1 MKIVTLG
8 DHPLI
13 NTGVAI
19 QTKNMIESLLELDD
33 SYEFISLA
41 GNYKNGEPVVTE
53 KWGERWKIFPVGK
66 DNPEFAYGT
75 PEVIRSVLRTEKPD
89 IFWFMSDPH
98 NYRWLFQLEDEIRPL
113 MPMVYYH
120 VWDNYPVPNF
130 NKNYYDSVDHI
141 ATISK
146 LTDEVVGEITD
157 TPKTYIP
164 HAIDTSV
171 FKPLESDMIQDF
183 KVQTLGEDNKD
194 CFMFFWN
201 NKNCHRKM
209 GANLLWM
216 FKDFVTKRNLTAK
229 DVCLVMHTN
238 PEEAKGCNLTQIIY
252 DSGLEGQVLI
262 SNGVYDDERLAMMYN
277 VADCTIN
284 ISQAEGFGLSTAES
298 LACETPIIITAT
310 GGLQDQFWNGPGS
323 VTGIRLQP
331 SSTSV
336 VSSQL
341 VPYIYEDRIN
351 QLEFE
356 AALEEMM
363 KMSDSKRKKLGKNGR
378 ELVLEKFNLENW
390 KQEGK
395 AWDGLFKTLN
405 KEFGSWD
412 NRRGYNNWEIT
423 AL

>member
-53 KWGERWKIFPVGK
+53 KWGDRWKIFPVGK
-66 DNPEFAYGT
+66 DDPEFAYGT

-98 NYRWLFQLEDEIRPL
+98 NYRWLFQMEDEIRPL

-146 LTDEVVGEITD
+146 LTDEVVGQVTD

-171 FKPLESDMIQDF
+171 FKPLDPALIQDF

-201 NKNCHRKM
+201 NK
-209 GANLLWM
+209 
-216 FKDFVTKRNLTAK
+216 
-229 DVCLVMHTN
+229 
-238 PEEAKGCNLTQIIY
+238 E
-252 DSGLEGQVLI
+252 
-262 SNGVYDDERLAMMYN
+262 
-277 VADCTIN
+277 
-284 ISQAEGFGLSTAES
+284 
-298 LACETPIIITAT
+298 
-310 GGLQDQFWNGPGS
+310 
-323 VTGIRLQP
+323 
-331 SSTSV
+331 
-336 VSSQL
+336 
-341 VPYIYEDRIN
+341 
-351 QLEFE
+351 
-356 AALEEMM
+356 
-363 KMSDSKRKKLGKNGR
+363 
-378 ELVLEKFNLENW
+378 
-390 KQEGK
+390 
-395 AWDGLFKTLN
+395 
-405 KEFGSWD
+405 
-412 NRRGYNNWEIT
+412 
-423 AL
+423 

>member
-53 KWGERWKIFPVGK
+53 KWGDRWKIFPVGK
-66 DNPEFAYGT
+66 DDPEFAYGT

-98 NYRWLFQLEDEIRPL
+98 NYRWLFQMEDEIRPL

-146 LTDEVVGEITD
+146 LTDEVVGQVTD

-171 FKPLESDMIQDF
+171 FKPLDPALIQDF

-216 FKDFVTKRNLTAK
+216 FKDFVTKRNLTSK

-238 PEEAKGCNLTQIIY
+238 PEEKKGCNLTQIIY

-262 SNGVYDDERLAMMYN
+262 SNGVYDDERLAMIYN

-284 ISQAEGFGLSTAES
+284 VSQAEGFGLSTAES

-310 GGLQDQFWNGPGS
+310 GGLQDQFWDGAGE

-331 SSTSV
+331 SSTSI

-351 QLEFE
+351 HLEFE
-356 AALEEMM
+356 AALEEMVEM
-363 KMSDSKRKKLGKNGR
+363 DDSKRKKLGKNGR

-395 AWDGLFKTLN
+395 TWDGLFKTLN
-405 KEFGSWD
+405 KEYGSWD
-412 NRRGYNNWEIT
+412 NRCGYKNWEVT